1 MREPFQP
8 LRGETTGFRQ
18 IACAR
23 SAQNVVNLRLQRAVI
38 GFRRCLQL
46 LQDVIVEV
54 ADQQVRHGTV
64 LANAGI
70 IMIPAR
76 AVVCHRVEEQDGTVS
91 RILGQWPSKQT
102 QSGRSDW
109 NNREIHIIAA
119 ADRIMERIDWWFGCQ
134 TDKMVA

>member
-1 MREPFQP
+1 
-8 LRGETTGFRQ
+8 
-18 IACAR
+18 
-23 SAQNVVNLRLQRAVI
+23 
-38 GFRRCLQL
+38 
-46 LQDVIVEV
+46 
-54 ADQQVRHGTV
+54 
-64 LANAGI
+64 
-70 IMIPAR
+70 
-76 AVVCHRVEEQDGTVS
+76 VEEQDGTVS